1 MERVNIDS
9 EVVSEVK
16 VGGDWYSIKHGSLH
30 IGELTW
36 TRDGETQLDSGQLGF
51 TFEIYGSQA
60 LVVAGP
66 LSAITAVRYSQPI

>member
-1 MERVNIDS
+1 MNVDIDS
-9 EVVSEVK
+9 EIVSEVK

-36 TRDGETQLDSGQLGF
+36 SRAGEGEIDAGHLGF

-66 LSAITAVRYSQPI
+66 LSAISGVRYTKPL